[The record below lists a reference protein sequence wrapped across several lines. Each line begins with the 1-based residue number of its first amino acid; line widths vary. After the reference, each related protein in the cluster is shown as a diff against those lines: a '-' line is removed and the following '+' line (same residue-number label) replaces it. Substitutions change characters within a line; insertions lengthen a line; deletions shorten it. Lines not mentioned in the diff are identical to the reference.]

1 MTVVRSAVTA
11 ILACCAAPY
20 LYADFSYEQTTK
32 ITGGAMVGMMKF
44 AGAFSKDARKAMDP
58 IKSTTSIKGNRMV
71 HRTADSASIIDLDK
85 ETITQVNYAKKTY
98 SVATFAQIKQAMDE
112 MTQKAREQKATTEQ
126 KGTSGEQ
133 VDMHFDVKVNDTG
146 QSKVINGNNAH
157 EMIMTITMQGADQK
171 SGAKGGIDMTTDMW
185 IAPQVAG
192 YQEVRD
198 FYRRMSEKLEW
209 TPGANPIMMSRPD
222 MARAMAQLYKEGAKL
237 DGMPVYE
244 TIKMGGKMEGT
255 ADSSGSQS
263 QSQTQSQSQ
272 SQASRD
278 SAPPPTSVT
287 GALGAALG
295 GRLGGFGRHKKQAP
309 ADSDTNTP
317 PPSNDNNGS
326 NSANG
331 PTSASASLIEMTTE
345 VLSYSSG
352 PADASGFEI
361 PSGFSQVQEPLHPK
375 SARQ

>member
-1 MTVVRSAVTA
+1 VFYMTVVKPAAAA
-11 ILACCAAPY
+11 ILACCAVPC

-98 SVATFAQIKQAMDE
+98 SVATFAQIKQAMDD
-112 MTQKAREQKATTEQ
+112 MSQKMREQKATTDQ
-126 KGTSGEQ
+126 KGNSGEQ

-185 IAPQVAG
+185 IAAQVSG

-244 TIKMGGKMEGT
+244 TIKMGGKMEGNPD
-255 ADSSGSQS
+255 ASG
-263 QSQTQSQSQ
+263 SQTQSQSQ

-278 SAPPPTSVT
+278 SNPPPTSVT

-309 ADSDTNTP
+309 PADSDTNTP
-317 PPSNDNNGS
+317 PASGNTGNGGS
-326 NSANG
+326 N
-331 PTSASASLIEMTTE
+331 SASASLIEMTTE

-352 PADASGFEI
+352 PADASLFDV

>member
-1 MTVVRSAVTA
+1 MRVVRFAVA
-11 ILACCAAPY
+11 GILVCCAAPY
-20 LYADFSYEQTTK
+20 VYADFSYEQTTK

-58 IKSTTSIKGNRMV
+58 VKSTTSIKGNRMA
-71 HRTADSASIIDLDK
+71 HRTADSGSIIDLDK
-85 ETITQVNYAKKTY
+85 ETITQINYTKKTY
-98 SVATFAQIKQAMDE
+98 SVATFAQIKQAMDD
-112 MTQKAREQKATTEQ
+112 MAQKAREQKTAGTEQ
-126 KGTSGEQ
+126 KGNSGEQ

-146 QSKVINGNNAH
+146 QSKLINGNNAH
-157 EMIMTITMQGADQK
+157 EMIMTMTMQGADAK
-171 SGAKGGIDMTTDMW
+171 SGAKGGLDMTTDMW
-185 IAPQVAG
+185 IAPQVSG

-255 ADSSGSQS
+255 ADASGSQPQS
-263 QSQTQSQSQ
+263 QSQT
-272 SQASRD
+272 QASRD

-317 PPSNDNNGS
+317 PPSSDTGS
-326 NSANG
+326 SA
-331 PTSASASLIEMTTE
+331 ASGSLIEMTTE

-352 PADASGFEI
+352 PADSSAFEV
-361 PSGFSQVQEPLHPK
+361 PSDFSQVQEPLHPG

>member
-1 MTVVRSAVTA
+1 MRAVRAAITA
-11 ILACCAAPY
+11 ILVCCAVPY

-85 ETITQVNYAKKTY
+85 ETITQINYAKKTY

-112 MTQKAREQKATTEQ
+112 MTQKAREQKASSTEQ
-126 KGTSGEQ
+126 KGKPGEQ
-133 VDMHFDVKVNDTG
+133 VDMHFDVKVNETG
-146 QSKVINGNNAH
+146 QSKLINGNNAH
-157 EMIMTITMQGADQK
+157 EMIMTMTMQGSDQK

-255 ADSSGSQS
+255 ADASGSQS
-263 QSQTQSQSQ
+263 QSQSQT
-272 SQASRD
+272 QASRD
-278 SAPPPTSVT
+278 SNPPPTSVT

-295 GRLGGFGRHKKQAP
+295 GRLGGFGRHKKQP
-309 ADSDTNTP
+309 PPDSDTSTP
-317 PPSNDNNGS
+317 PPSGDSGS
-326 NSANG
+326 NSVSG
-331 PTSASASLIEMTTE
+331 SLVEMTTE

-352 PADASGFEI
+352 PADASGFEV

>member
-1 MTVVRSAVTA
+1 MSVVRSAVTG
-11 ILACCAAPY
+11 ILVCCATPY

-44 AGAFSKDARKAMDP
+44 AGAFSKDARKAMDAT
-58 IKSTTSIKGNRMV
+58 KSTTAIKGNRMV
-71 HRTADSASIIDLDK
+71 HRTADSASIIDIDK
-85 ETITQVNYAKKTY
+85 ETITQINYAKKTY
-98 SVATFAQIKQAMDE
+98 SVATFAQIKQAMDD
-112 MTQKAREQKATTEQ
+112 MAQKAREQKPNSAEQ
-126 KGTSGEQ
+126 KGNNGEQ

-146 QSKVINGNNAH
+146 QSKLINGNDAH
-157 EMIMTITMQGADQK
+157 EMIMTITMQGADPK

-255 ADSSGSQS
+255 PDASSS
-263 QSQTQSQSQ
+263 QSQSQ
-272 SQASRD
+272 SQPQASRD
-278 SAPPPTSVT
+278 SNPPPTSVT
-287 GALGAALG
+287 SALGAALG
-295 GRLGGFGRHKKQAP
+295 GRLGGFGRRKKQAP
-309 ADSDTNTP
+309 ADSDTNSP
-317 PPSNDNNGS
+317 PASTNTGSTAANGS
-326 NSANG
+326 N
-331 PTSASASLIEMTTE
+331 TASGSLIEMTTE
-345 VLSYSSG
+345 VISYSSG
-352 PADASGFEI
+352 PADSSGFEV
-361 PSGFSQVQEPLHPK
+361 PSGFSQVQEPLHQK
-375 SARQ
+375 SGRQ

>member
-1 MTVVRSAVTA
+1 
-11 ILACCAAPY
+11 
-20 LYADFSYEQTTK
+20 
-32 ITGGAMVGMMKF
+32 
-44 AGAFSKDARKAMDP
+44 
-58 IKSTTSIKGNRMV
+58 
-71 HRTADSASIIDLDK
+71 
-85 ETITQVNYAKKTY
+85 
-98 SVATFAQIKQAMDE
+98 
-112 MTQKAREQKATTEQ
+112 
-126 KGTSGEQ
+126 
-133 VDMHFDVKVNDTG
+133 
-146 QSKVINGNNAH
+146 
-157 EMIMTITMQGADQK
+157 
-171 SGAKGGIDMTTDMW
+171 
-185 IAPQVAG
+185 
-192 YQEVRD
+192 
-198 FYRRMSEKLEW
+198 MSEKLEW

-263 QSQTQSQSQ
+263 QSRSQTQG
-272 SQASRD
+272 SRD

-317 PPSNDNNGS
+317 PASNDNNGS

-331 PTSASASLIEMTTE
+331 TTSVSSASLIEMTTE
-345 VLSYSSG
+345 VLSYSAG

>member
-1 MTVVRSAVTA
+1 MTVVRSVATA
-11 ILACCAAPY
+11 ILACCAVPC
-20 LYADFSYEQTTK
+20 LYADFSYQQTTRV
-32 ITGGAMVGMMKF
+32 TGGAMVGMMKF

-71 HRTADSASIIDLDK
+71 HRTADSASVIDLDK
-85 ETITQVNYAKKTY
+85 ETITEINYAKKTY
-98 SVATFAQIKQAMDE
+98 SVATFAQIKQAMDQMAE
-112 MTQKAREQKATTEQ
+112 KAREQKGNSTEQ

-157 EMIMTITMQGADQK
+157 RMIMTMTMQGADAK

-185 IAPQVAG
+185 IAPQVSG
-192 YQEVRD
+192 YEEVRH

-222 MARAMAQLYKEGAKL
+222 MARAMAQLYKEGVKL

-244 TIKMGGKMEGT
+244 TIKMGGKMEGSPN
-255 ADSSGSQS
+255 ASGSESQSESQS
-263 QSQTQSQSQ
+263 QR
-272 SQASRD
+272 QASRD

-295 GRLGGFGRHKKQAP
+295 GRLGGFGHHKKQAAP
-309 ADSDTNTP
+309 PDSD
-317 PPSNDNNGS
+317 SNAPAGPAGS
-326 NSANG
+326 GNAAATGPNSASG
-331 PTSASASLIEMTTE
+331 SLIEMTTE

-352 PADASGFEI
+352 PADAAGFEV
-361 PSGFSQVQEPLHPK
+361 PSGFSQVQEPLHPS
-375 SARQ
+375 SAHQ

>member
-1 MTVVRSAVTA
+1 MKAVRPAVTA
-11 ILACCAAPY
+11 LLACCVVPY

-58 IKSTTSIKGNRMV
+58 VKSTTSLKGNRMV

-85 ETITQVNYAKKTY
+85 ETITTVNYAKKTY

-112 MTQKAREQKATTEQ
+112 MNQKAREQKATSTEQ
-126 KGTSGEQ
+126 KGNPGEQ

-146 QSKVINGNNAH
+146 QSKVINGNNAR
-157 EMIMTITMQGADQK
+157 EMIMTITMQGADAK

-185 IAPQVAG
+185 IAPQVSG

-244 TIKMGGKMEGT
+244 TIKMGGKMEG
-255 ADSSGSQS
+255 APDASGSPS
-263 QSQTQSQSQ
+263 QSQSQ
-272 SQASRD
+272 SQNQASRD
-278 SAPPPTSVT
+278 STPPPTSVT

-295 GRLGGFGRHKKQAP
+295 GRLGGFGRHKKQP
-309 ADSDTNTP
+309 SPDSNTNAP
-317 PPSNDNNGS
+317 PPSGD
-326 NSANG
+326 AG
-331 PTSASASLIEMTTE
+331 PNTASGSLIEMSTE

-352 PADASGFEI
+352 PADASVFEV
-361 PSGFSQVQEPLHPK
+361 PSNFSQVQEPLHPR